1 MPYGISKIIIK
12 YERSMKNKRKQPAK
26 NIWNAQIC
34 KRKQKN
40 TIECTKKCSI
50 YMECTKTSHSLT
62 IYYAEKHVFREDTSS
77 TTMLQCHNTIDY
89 LHLH

>member
-40 TIECTKKCSI
+40 TIEWSYVAGLFLIFFCDVLQENRLVYDI
-50 YMECTKTSHSLT
+50 YVIC
-62 IYYAEKHVFREDTSS
+62 R
-77 TTMLQCHNTIDY
+77 
-89 LHLH
+89 